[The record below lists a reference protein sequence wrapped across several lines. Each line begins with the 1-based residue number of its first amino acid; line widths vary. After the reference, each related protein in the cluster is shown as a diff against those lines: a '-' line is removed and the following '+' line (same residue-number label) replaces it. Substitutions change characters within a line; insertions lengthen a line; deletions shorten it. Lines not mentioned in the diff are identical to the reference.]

1 MRNLVLLTQTLL
13 YNHKQKSVISIN
25 MSKLLYPNF
34 RQIKTFGGALASPAP
49 TPGMGNL
56 LVITGRINCGL
67 SMAGRKQQ
75 SIYPKVLPLSFYEG

>member
-1 MRNLVLLTQTLL
+1 
-13 YNHKQKSVISIN
+13 

-67 SMAGRKQQ
+67 S
-75 SIYPKVLPLSFYEG
+75 IYPKVLPLSFYEG